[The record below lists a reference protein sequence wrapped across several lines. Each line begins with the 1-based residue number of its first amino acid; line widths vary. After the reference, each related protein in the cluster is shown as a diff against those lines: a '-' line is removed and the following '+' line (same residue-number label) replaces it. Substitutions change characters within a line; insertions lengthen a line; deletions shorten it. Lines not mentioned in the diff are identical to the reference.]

1 MLGTAAVLLGKRQ
14 DDDLYECV
22 VGGGRRTAVLG
33 QNMKSVGQQSGRVID
48 SLCLERNDLQLMEPN
63 PSISIFSKSI
73 SCWARGQLSFLR
85 AHAPLSHC
93 TVVTWHRSGGAVL
106 KPSSGLTGWSG
117 EVAHLPGLFSGS
129 SLTSC
134 VTLGECHSLP
144 VLEFS
149 HLKSGE
155 NNDITSLHSHE
166 G

>member
-73 SCWARGQLSFLR
+73 SC
-85 AHAPLSHC
+85 
-93 TVVTWHRSGGAVL
+93 
-106 KPSSGLTGWSG
+106 
-117 EVAHLPGLFSGS
+117 
-129 SLTSC
+129 
-134 VTLGECHSLP
+134 
-144 VLEFS
+144 
-149 HLKSGE
+149 
-155 NNDITSLHSHE
+155 
-166 G
+166 